1 VPQEDLAS
9 QASPRS
15 AEAIASVKLV
25 HQAQAS
31 SIAEFLGKKK
41 LRDQIKSTDST
52 EERQPIP
59 SYSPPCV
66 KKHNQTT
73 KKPSLLQR
81 LTKKARSNKKKKN
94 PSEPKPHS
102 AELTELLE
110 PEGPPLKTLQPSQ
123 QLQTVE
129 GKVTPIQPGLSSS
142 PPMRADLL
150 PQQDFG
156 LPLQKQKGYPF
167 FSSKGIKGLPDPKR
181 NPHSLSRRPRPKAQE
196 LREKEGKIVPAE
208 SEDIGEQ

>member
-1 VPQEDLAS
+1 MKTFSFSVFSLGVWSSLVLLHATHPYMPQEDLTS
-9 QASPRS
+9 KASPRS

-31 SIAEFLGKKK
+31 SIAEFLAKKK
-41 LRDQIKSTDST
+41 LRDQIKSTDLT

-81 LTKKARSNKKKKN
+81 FTKKARSNKKKKN
-94 PSEPKPHS
+94 PYECMPHS

-123 QLQTVE
+123 QLQAV
-129 GKVTPIQPGLSSS
+129 
-142 PPMRADLL
+142 
-150 PQQDFG
+150 
-156 LPLQKQKGYPF
+156 
-167 FSSKGIKGLPDPKR
+167 
-181 NPHSLSRRPRPKAQE
+181 
-196 LREKEGKIVPAE
+196 EGKIVPAE
-208 SEDIGEQ
+208 SEDMGEQ